1 MVQRFARDSRRRKL
15 LLRLLPPAG
24 LMPLACL
31 VLLSADIID
40 RIAISVGNQV
50 ITESQIDEEVR
61 VTQFLN
67 GEQLDLSAGER
78 KKAASRLIEQAFV
91 KREME
96 LSRYPL
102 PPLSDADKQ
111 LEMLKAGYPSEA
123 QFQDAL
129 RTYGIAEDALRRHLA
144 WQLTL
149 LRFVEFRFRPGIQVQ
164 DSDVQEYY
172 KQQVAKW
179 QKEGTK
185 SIPSFE
191 EARGQIEEILTQ
203 QRVDEAM
210 DRWLSEVRMQV
221 SVRYRDE
228 TLQ

>member
-1 MVQRFARDSRRRKL
+1 MIQRPAREPRRGKL
-15 LLRLLPPAG
+15 VFRLLPVACF
-24 LMPLACL
+24 MPLTCL
-31 VLLSADIID
+31 VLLPADIID

-50 ITESQIDEEVR
+50 VTESQIDEEIR

-67 GEQLDLSAGER
+67 GEKHDLSAAER
-78 KKAASRLIEQAFV
+78 KKAADRLIQQALV

-96 LSRYPL
+96 LNRYPL

-111 LEMLKAGYPSEA
+111 LQTLKTGHSGEA

-129 RTYGIAEDALRRHLA
+129 QTYGIAEDALKRHLW

-149 LRFVEFRFRPGIQVQ
+149 LRFVDFRFRPGIQIQ

-172 KQQVAKW
+172 KQQVATWK
-179 QKEGTK
+179 KEGLQ

-203 QRVDEAM
+203 QRIDETM
-210 DRWLSEVRMQV
+210 DTWLSEVRMQV
-221 SVRYRDE
+221 AIRYRDE

>member
-1 MVQRFARDSRRRKL
+1 MLKRFFRESRRRNL
-15 LLRLLPPAG
+15 IFRLVPAVCLLP
-24 LMPLACL
+24 LTCL
-31 VLLSADIID
+31 VLLPADIID
-40 RIAISVGNQV
+40 RIAISAGYQV

-61 VTQFLN
+61 VTEFLN
-67 GEQLDLSAGER
+67 GEKLDLSAGER
-78 KKAASRLIEQAFV
+78 KKAAGRLVEQALV

-111 LEMLKAGYPSEA
+111 LQMLKAGYPSEA

-129 RTYGIAEDALRRHLA
+129 GSYGIAEDALKRRLW

-149 LRFVEFRFRPGIQVQ
+149 LRFVDFRFRPGIQVQ

-172 KQQVAKW
+172 KQQVATW
-179 QKEGTK
+179 QKEGMQ
-185 SIPSFE
+185 SIPSFG

-203 QRVDEAM
+203 QRIDEAM
-210 DRWLSEVRMQV
+210 NQWLSEVRMQV